1 MGETGLSKL
10 IEPVDQELGCEL
22 WGIEKLQQ
30 GRQVVLKIY
39 IESAD
44 GITVDDCARISR
56 QVSAI
61 LDVEDPIPGE
71 YMLEVSSPGVERRLF
86 KPEHFDVCK
95 GEKVQIT
102 LRQAFDGRRK
112 FKGVL
117 CGLEDEEVV
126 IRVDDAQEIVL
137 PISSIERARVLM

>member
-10 IEPVDQELGCEL
+10 IEPVVQELGCEL

-39 IESAD
+39 IESAE
-44 GITVDDCARISR
+44 GINVDDCARVSR
-56 QVSAI
+56 QVSAM

-86 KPEHFDVCK
+86 KPEHFNVCK

-112 FKGVL
+112 FKGLL

-137 PISSIERARVLM
+137 PMDSIERARVLI

>member
-10 IEPVDQELGCEL
+10 IEPVVQELGCEL

-39 IESAD
+39 IESAE
-44 GITVDDCARISR
+44 GINVDDCARVSR

-86 KPEHFDVCK
+86 KPEHFNVCK

-112 FKGVL
+112 FKGLL

-137 PISSIERARVLM
+137 PMDSIERARVLI

>member
-10 IEPVDQELGCEL
+10 IEPVVQELGCEL

-44 GITVDDCARISR
+44 GINVDDCARVSR

-71 YMLEVSSPGVERRLF
+71 YMLEV
-86 KPEHFDVCK
+86 
-95 GEKVQIT
+95 
-102 LRQAFDGRRK
+102 
-112 FKGVL
+112 
-117 CGLEDEEVV
+117 
-126 IRVDDAQEIVL
+126 
-137 PISSIERARVLM
+137 

>member
-10 IEPVDQELGCEL
+10 IEPLVEELGCEL

-39 IESAD
+39 IESAE
-44 GITVDDCARISR
+44 GINVDDCARVSR
-56 QVSAI
+56 QVSAM

-86 KPEHFDVCK
+86 KPEHFNVCK

-112 FKGVL
+112 FKGLL

-137 PISSIERARVLM
+137 PMDSIERARVLI

>member
-10 IEPVDQELGCEL
+10 IEPVVQELGCEL

-44 GITVDDCARISR
+44 GIAVDDCARISR

>member
-10 IEPVDQELGCEL
+10 IEPVVQELGCEL

-39 IESAD
+39 IESAE
-44 GITVDDCARISR
+44 GINVDDCARVSR

-86 KPEHFDVCK
+86 KPEHFNVCK

-112 FKGVL
+112 FKGLL

-126 IRVDDAQEIVL
+126 IRIDDAQEIVL
-137 PISSIERARVLM
+137 PMDSIERARVLM

>member
-10 IEPVDQELGCEL
+10 IEPVVQELGCEL

-44 GITVDDCARISR
+44 GINVDDCARVSR

-86 KPEHFDVCK
+86 KPEHFNVCK

-102 LRQAFDGRRK
+102 LRQAFDGRRSL
-112 FKGVL
+112 KG
-117 CGLEDEEVV
+117 CC
-126 IRVDDAQEIVL
+126 VDL
-137 PISSIERARVLM
+137 KTKRL

>member
-1 MGETGLSKL
+1 MGEAGLSKL
-10 IEPVDQELGCEL
+10 IEPVVQELGCEL
-22 WGIEKLQQ
+22 WGVEKSQQ

-39 IESAD
+39 IESAE
-44 GITVDDCARISR
+44 GINVDDCARVSR

-86 KPEHFDVCK
+86 KPEHFNVCK

-112 FKGVL
+112 FKGLL

-137 PISSIERARVLM
+137 PMDSIERARVLM

>member
-10 IEPVDQELGCEL
+10 IEPVVQELGCEL

-30 GRQVVLKIY
+30 GRQVVLRIY

-44 GITVDDCARISR
+44 GINVDDCARVSR

-86 KPEHFDVCK
+86 KPEHFNVCK

-112 FKGVL
+112 FKGLL

-137 PISSIERARVLM
+137 PMDSIERARVLM

>member
-1 MGETGLSKL
+1 MGEAGLSKL
-10 IEPVDQELGCEL
+10 IEPMVQALGCEL

-39 IESAD
+39 IESAN
-44 GITVDDCARISR
+44 GINVDDCARVSR
-56 QVSAI
+56 QVSAM

-71 YMLEVSSPGVERRLF
+71 YLLEVSSPGVERRLF
-86 KPEHFDVCK
+86 KPEHFNVCK

-112 FKGVL
+112 FKGLL

-137 PISSIERARVLM
+137 PMDSIERARVLM

>member
-10 IEPVDQELGCEL
+10 IEPVVQELGCEL

-30 GRQVVLKIY
+30 GQQVVLKIY
-39 IESAD
+39 IESAK
-44 GITVDDCARISR
+44 GINVDDCARVSR

-86 KPEHFDVCK
+86 KPEHFNVCK

-112 FKGVL
+112 FKGLL

-137 PISSIERARVLM
+137 PMDSIERARVLM

>member
-10 IEPVDQELGCEL
+10 IEPVVQELGCEL

-39 IESAD
+39 IESAE
-44 GITVDDCARISR
+44 GINVDDCARVSR

-86 KPEHFDVCK
+86 KPEHFNVCK

-112 FKGVL
+112 FNGLL

-126 IRVDDAQEIVL
+126 IRVDDSHETVL
-137 PISSIERARVLM
+137 PMDSIQLARVFM

>member
-1 MGETGLSKL
+1 MGEAGLSKL
-10 IEPVDQELGCEL
+10 IEPMVQALGCEL

-39 IESAD
+39 IESAN
-44 GITVDDCARISR
+44 GINVDDCARVSR
-56 QVSAI
+56 QVSAM

-71 YMLEVSSPGVERRLF
+71 YLLEVSSPGVERRLF
-86 KPEHFDVCK
+86 KPEHFNVCK

-102 LRQAFDGRRK
+102 LRQAFDGLRK
-112 FKGVL
+112 FKGLL

-137 PISSIERARVLM
+137 PMDSIERARVLM

>member
-10 IEPVDQELGCEL
+10 IEPVGQELGCEL

-44 GITVDDCARISR
+44 GINVDDCARVSR

-86 KPEHFDVCK
+86 KPEHFNVCK

-112 FKGVL
+112 FKGLL

-137 PISSIERARVLM
+137 PMDSIERARVLM

>member
-10 IEPVDQELGCEL
+10 IEPMVQALGCEL

-39 IESAD
+39 IESVN
-44 GITVDDCARISR
+44 GINVDDCARVSR
-56 QVSAI
+56 QVSAM

-71 YMLEVSSPGVERRLF
+71 YLLEVSSPGVERRLF
-86 KPEHFDVCK
+86 KPEHFNVCK

-112 FKGVL
+112 FKGLL

-137 PISSIERARVLM
+137 PMDSIERARVLM

>member
-10 IEPVDQELGCEL
+10 IEPMVQALGCEL

-39 IESAD
+39 IESAN
-44 GITVDDCARISR
+44 GINVDDCARVSR
-56 QVSAI
+56 QVSAM

-71 YMLEVSSPGVERRLF
+71 YLLEVSSPGVERRLF
-86 KPEHFDVCK
+86 KPEHFNVCK

-112 FKGVL
+112 FKGLL

-137 PISSIERARVLM
+137 PMDSIEQARVLM

>member
-10 IEPVDQELGCEL
+10 IEPVVQELGCEL

-39 IESAD
+39 IESAE
-44 GITVDDCARISR
+44 GINVDDCARVSR

-86 KPEHFDVCK
+86 KPEHFNVCK

-112 FKGVL
+112 FKGLL

-137 PISSIERARVLM
+137 PMDSIERARVLM

>member
-10 IEPVDQELGCEL
+10 IEPVVQELGCEL

-44 GITVDDCARISR
+44 GINVDDCARVSR

-86 KPEHFDVCK
+86 KPEHFNVCK

-112 FKGVL
+112 FKGLL

-137 PISSIERARVLM
+137 PMDSIERARVLI

>member
-10 IEPVDQELGCEL
+10 IEPVVQELGCEL

-39 IESAD
+39 IESAE
-44 GITVDDCARISR
+44 GINVDDCARVSR

-61 LDVEDPIPGE
+61 FDVEDPIPGE

-86 KPEHFDVCK
+86 KPEHFIVCK
-95 GEKVQIT
+95 GEKVQVT

-112 FKGVL
+112 SKGLL

-137 PISSIERARVLM
+137 PMDSIERARVLI

>member
-10 IEPVDQELGCEL
+10 IEPVVQELGCEL

-44 GITVDDCARISR
+44 GINVDDCARVSR

-71 YMLEVSSPGVERRLF
+71 YMLEGSSPGVERRLF
-86 KPEHFDVCK
+86 KPEHFNVCK

-112 FKGVL
+112 FKGLL

-137 PISSIERARVLM
+137 PMDSIERARVLM

>member
-10 IEPVDQELGCEL
+10 IEPVVQELGCEL

-117 CGLEDEEVV
+117 CGLEYEEVV

>member
-10 IEPVDQELGCEL
+10 IETVVQELGCEL

-44 GITVDDCARISR
+44 GINVDDCARVSR

-86 KPEHFDVCK
+86 KPEHFNVCK

-112 FKGVL
+112 FKGLL

-137 PISSIERARVLM
+137 PMDSIERARVLM

>member
-10 IEPVDQELGCEL
+10 IEPVVQELGCEL

-44 GITVDDCARISR
+44 GINVDDCARVSR

-86 KPEHFDVCK
+86 KPEHFNVCK

-102 LRQAFDGRRK
+102 LRQGFDGRRK
-112 FKGVL
+112 FKGLL

-137 PISSIERARVLM
+137 PMDSIERARVLM

>member
-10 IEPVDQELGCEL
+10 IEPVVQELGCEL

-44 GITVDDCARISR
+44 GINVDDCARVSR

-86 KPEHFDVCK
+86 KPEHFNVCK

-102 LRQAFDGRRK
+102 LRQTFDGRRK
-112 FKGVL
+112 IKGLL

-137 PISSIERARVLM
+137 PMDSIERARVLM